1 MIDVGKSYV
10 AQQRWDWHDTNQS
23 TYLEV
28 LIIMDYLR

>member
-10 AQQRWDWHDTNQS
+10 AQQRWVWRDPYQS

-28 LIIMDYLR
+28 LIIMDYFR